1 MPQGGAA
8 VSIDA
13 PRAIDPA
20 VPVAND
26 DASGSVANEDASG
39 DTRGTKLHRP
49 HWRSAL
55 VLLWMGQ
62 VISHL
67 GDSLYLVGIVW
78 LVLEL
83 TGSKSLTGWLVA
95 VNFAPALL
103 LGLFAGAF
111 VDRHDRRRVMI
122 TADILRF
129 LAIGT
134 VPLLMVTHRL
144 SAPLLGVVLLVL
156 ATGTTF
162 FNPAMKALIPEIAP
176 ASRLTAAVTI
186 FQLSE
191 QVAFI
196 GGPLLGKPATKLFGF
211 VHLFTLDAITFLF
224 SAICLLML
232 PRLGR
237 RQSHAAA
244 TQVLPPLTFRS
255 ILGETAVVIR
265 AVWASPVLRALLLL
279 TALDNLFIMGPAY
292 IATPVLVKETL
303 HLGPDGYMSAMIY
316 FFLGLALGTVATW
329 FFASKAPKGRLI
341 LIGIVLD
348 GLTFIPFYFCRT
360 LGQLQLALFVH
371 ALAIPLII
379 IPRTV
384 LMQQAVPG
392 RLHGRL
398 FALVNVTVFGMTGV
412 SAGLTG
418 LVIEHVPPTTLFL
431 MVGVLGAI
439 PGLLGFRVRSLR
451 AAH

>member
-1 MPQGGAA
+1 LD
-8 VSIDA
+8 IDA
-13 PRAIDPA
+13 SAEADPA
-20 VPVAND
+20 APVLT
-26 DASGSVANEDASG
+26 DAAERESA
-39 DTRGTKLHRP
+39 GTMATRP
-49 HWRSAL
+49 HWRRAL

-83 TGSKSLTGWLVA
+83 TGSKSLTGWMVA

-103 LGLFAGAF
+103 FGLFAGAF

-129 LAIGT
+129 LAVGAI
-134 VPLLMVTHRL
+134 PALMLTHHL
-144 SAPLLGVVLLVL
+144 DAPLLGVILLAL

-162 FNPAMKALIPEIAP
+162 FNPAIKALIPEISPSAQ
-176 ASRLTAAVTI
+176 LTTAVTI

-191 QVAFI
+191 QVAFV
-196 GGPLLGKPATKLFGF
+196 GGPLLGQPATKHLGF
-211 VHLFTLDAITFLF
+211 VHLFTVDAATFLF
-224 SAICLLML
+224 SAICLLFL
-232 PRLGR
+232 PRRGR

-244 TQVLPPLTFRS
+244 TQPLPPFTIRS
-255 ILGETAVVIR
+255 IWNETAVVIR
-265 AVWASPVLRALLLL
+265 AVVASPVLRTLLLL

-303 HLGPDGYMSAMIY
+303 HLGPEGYMSAMIF
-316 FFLGLALGTVATW
+316 FFLGLALGTASVW
-329 FFASKAPKGRLI
+329 LFARRIPKGRLI
-341 LIGIVLD
+341 LIGIVID

-360 LGQLQLALFVH
+360 LGQVQLALFVH

-392 RLHGRL
+392 PLHGRL
-398 FALVNVTVFGMTGV
+398 FALVNVTVFGMTGI

-431 MVGVLGAI
+431 IVGVLGAI

-451 AAH
+451 TAH